1 VQESSAGI
9 LIITIRAKV
18 ATSNMNKFLI
28 FASPRTGST
37 SLVNLMGSLYL
48 RKGGALHTHVGEP
61 FGRYNLTRWYKE
73 VLSLCSLEVQ
83 EIYAKELPKDKNSLT
98 RSQIIEILDA
108 CYKSSFCVKH
118 LHYHLSYFRNFSLL
132 EYVMTRGY
140 KIISLT
146 RDSQVLKDVSEQLAQ
161 QSGVWSREEMRDG
174 VMDQMVYNPIDIE
187 RLREKVD
194 WNKRYRED
202 FGEMMSDY
210 DTYEVSY
217 EEIYCRNNQLD
228 EVHKIMDYLEID
240 RGELCMDQF
249 HKNMNYNDN
258 KQNTSAVYNKIPNIE
273 EVIQFAKEEYDD
285 DISYIID
292 P

>member
-1 VQESSAGI
+1 
-9 LIITIRAKV
+9 
-18 ATSNMNKFLI
+18 MNKFLI

-48 RKGGALHTHVGEP
+48 REGGALHTHVGEP

>member
-1 VQESSAGI
+1 
-9 LIITIRAKV
+9 
-18 ATSNMNKFLI
+18 
-28 FASPRTGST
+28 
-37 SLVNLMGSLYL
+37 
-48 RKGGALHTHVGEP
+48 
-61 FGRYNLTRWYKE
+61 
-73 VLSLCSLEVQ
+73 
-83 EIYAKELPKDKNSLT
+83 
-98 RSQIIEILDA
+98 
-108 CYKSSFCVKH
+108 
-118 LHYHLSYFRNFSLL
+118 
-132 EYVMTRGY
+132 MTRGY